1 MENHMYRIAHTVLLS
16 ALLLAASAANADWT
30 ADLKDAATQKANN
43 TAAEKLGIA
52 TPAPAGAK
60 VYIISPKN
68 GETVTGPF
76 KVQFGLSGAGIAPA
90 GTQIDGT
97 GHHHL
102 LIDDP
107 QVDLTQP
114 MPATDQIKHFGKGQT
129 ETTLALKPGQHTLQL
144 IFADWKHQPFNP
156 SVSSEKITITV
167 K

>member
-1 MENHMYRIAHTVLLS
+1 MKHTIKLIAIS
-16 ALLLAASAANADWT
+16 ALLLSATAVQADWKE
-30 ADLKDAATQKANN
+30 DLKNAAIQKGSN
-43 TAAEKLGIA
+43 TAAEKLGLA

-68 GETVTGPF
+68 GDTVSSPVT
-76 KVQFGLSGAGIAPA
+76 VQFGLSGAGVAPA
-90 GTQIDGT
+90 GTQVEGT

-107 QVDLTQP
+107 TVDLAKPLPTS
-114 MPATDQIKHFGKGQT
+114 DQVVHFGKGQT
-129 ETTLALKPGQHTLQL
+129 ETSVKLKPGKHTLQL

-156 SVSSEKITITV
+156 SLASDKITITV